1 MPQGSVLGPTL
12 FLLFIN
18 DLPDHILLSLID
30 IFADDTTVY
39 DTTSK
44 RMNHDTLATALT
56 IDLNNVVE
64 WGKKWLVTFNASKT
78 KLITFHHYRAN
89 TPCPEITMNG
99 VPLEEQD
106 NLDRLLGLKFTTDLK
121 WKDYIFSVAKD
132 VSKMIGSLFRSRAYL
147 TPEAILYLYK
157 SQIRPKM
164 EYCSH
169 IWAGSPMNALSVL
182 DRLQNRIKYLI
193 GDQLFQ
199 TLPTLGHR
207 RNVACLSLFYRYFHG
222 KCSTE
227 LHDLVPPQWK
237 FNRNTR
243 LAISCANHPH
253 FLRLPLAK
261 TKFHSKSFFLRTA
274 EMWNTLPAE
283 CFPQLYNLDL
293 FKSNV
298 NKLQLLD

>member
-1 MPQGSVLGPTL
+1 
-12 FLLFIN
+12 
-18 DLPDHILLSLID
+18 
-30 IFADDTTVY
+30 
-39 DTTSK
+39 
-44 RMNHDTLATALT
+44 
-56 IDLNNVVE
+56 
-64 WGKKWLVTFNASKT
+64 
-78 KLITFHHYRAN
+78 
-89 TPCPEITMNG
+89 MNG

-121 WKDYIFSVAKD
+121 WKEYIFSVAKD

-199 TLPTLGHR
+199 TLQTLGHR

-222 KCSTE
+222 ECSTE
-227 LHDLVPPQWK
+227 WHDLVPPQWTL
-237 FNRNTR
+237 NRNTW
-243 LAISCANHPH
+243 LAISSANHSH

-283 CFPQLYNLDL
+283 CFPPFYNLDL

-298 NKLQLLD
+298 NKLQ